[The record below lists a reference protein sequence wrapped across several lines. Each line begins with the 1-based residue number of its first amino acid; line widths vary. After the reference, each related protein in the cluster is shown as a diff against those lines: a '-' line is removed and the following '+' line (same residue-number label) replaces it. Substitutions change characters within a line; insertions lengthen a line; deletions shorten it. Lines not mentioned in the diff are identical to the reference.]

1 MKSFF
6 FYQTAMG
13 RLRISSDSDSGYI
26 TGISFFETA
35 LPDSIERETPLLQKM
50 YLELEE
56 YFERKRY
63 TFDIPI
69 KPAGTPFQQSVW
81 SALQTIP
88 YGETRS
94 YKEIAAIIGNP
105 AACRAV
111 GLANNRNPIPIV
123 IPCHRVIGTNGALV
137 GYAGGLD
144 FKRKLL
150 GLEQGIGR
158 YL

>member
-1 MKSFF
+1 MKSYF

-13 RLRISSDSDSGYI
+13 RLRISSDSGYI
-26 TGISFFETA
+26 TGISFFETV
-35 LPDSIERETPLLQKM
+35 LPDFIERETPLLQKM

-81 SALQTIP
+81 SALLAIP

-94 YKEIAAIIGNP
+94 YKEIAVFIGNP

-123 IPCHRVIGTNGALV
+123 IPCHRVIGANGALV

-144 FKRKLL
+144 FKKELL
-150 GLEQGIGR
+150 ALEQHGR
-158 YL
+158 NR